1 MKKITLFSLIM
12 LTSSLLFAQAV
23 KTSSGDWDVASN
35 WSGSNIGNI
44 VTESVTINQNQTSTV
59 LNGETYTIGDLLLN
73 QNDKLYVN
81 LGGTL
86 NVGDVTHPATFTTD
100 QNNEL
105 YIYGNFTIWGN
116 TTIPQNIN
124 MTING
129 TLTIKGKL
137 TMSQNANITINTGG
151 KFIIGGDFVA
161 GQNTNVNISGTG
173 SVKVSGNINV
183 DHGSNL
189 NSPAGGFQFGGTC
202 NDNGANFCS
211 HATSNPA
218 LPIKLLYFTSEIADG
233 QVMLN
238 WATATE
244 KNFDKFI
251 IERAIGNSLDFVSIG
266 EVSGHGNS
274 STKIV
279 YSYTDQIVGSR
290 VYYRLK
296 SVDYDYSY
304 DYSNV
309 VSVES
314 NVEKNFIVYPNPLS
328 GTNLNYKINFDTT
341 DNDIIVITDQTGNIV
356 LSTKVS
362 NSTITMPTLQSGIY
376 FVRLNTS
383 NYNKVI
389 KLIVK

>member
-1 MKKITLFSLIM
+1 MKKLILLFLLAITN
-12 LTSSLLFAQAV
+12 SLLFSQAV
-23 KTSSGDWDVASN
+23 KTSSGNWDVATN
-35 WSGSNIGNI
+35 WSGSNIGDV
-44 VTESVTINQNQTSTV
+44 VTETVTINQNQTSTI
-59 LNGETYTIGDLLLN
+59 LNGETYTINNLLLN

-86 NVGDVTHPATFTTD
+86 NVGNATHPATFTTD

-105 YIYGNFTIWGN
+105 YIDGNFTIWGN

-124 MTING
+124 ITIKG

-137 TMSQNANITINTGG
+137 TMSQNANIIINTGG

-218 LPIKLLYFTSEIADG
+218 LPIKLLYFTSEIVDG
-233 QVMLN
+233 QVILN

-251 IERAIGNSLDFVSIG
+251 IERSTDSSLEFISIG

-274 STKIV
+274 STKIA
-279 YSYTDQIVGSR
+279 YSYTDQIVASHA
-290 VYYRLK
+290 YYRLK
-296 SVDYDYSY
+296 SVDYDYSFE
-304 DYSNV
+304 YSNV
-309 VSVES
+309 VIIDS
-314 NVEKNFIVYPNPLS
+314 NAPKSFTVYPNPLS
-328 GTNLNYKINFDTT
+328 GNNLKYTANFETSS
-341 DNDIIVITDQTGNIV
+341 NDMVVITDQMGNTMLTTT
-356 LSTKVS
+356 LS
-362 NSTITMPTLQSGIY
+362 NNEINMPSLQSGVY
-376 FVRLNTS
+376 FVRLNIS
-383 NYNKVI
+383 NYNRII
-389 KLIVK
+389 KLIIK